1 MNYFNFDG
9 CKEDILLLSIHV
21 VTYDVDI
28 FLIMYVKNDNGV
40 KTDSYNEEEISIIWM
55 YNLKIRF
62 TIKKQILIRYTML
75 QKIILKLW
83 IFLYKSK

>member
-9 CKEDILLLSIHV
+9 CKEDLLLLSIRV
-21 VTYDVDI
+21 VIYDVDI

-62 TIKKQILIRYTML
+62 TIKKTDTHTIYNVTKNNI
-75 QKIILKLW
+75 KIMNFSI
-83 IFLYKSK
+83 